1 MKKFYMGIIAAVSFA
16 SFIAGCSKNE
26 VSFNTLEDARNQAR
40 ANAEF
45 NATSYRS
52 ENPRMQGLKIV
63 SHGDST
69 QTAACPQGDGW
80 ASVSIMNVD
89 KERAAV
95 EKYKVKCSTVSAALG
110 CYLEQDFQQKPFA
123 KQENSCDSTLPFPLP
138 KVGK

>member
-1 MKKFYMGIIAAVSFA
+1 MKKVLLALAIVSALAACGEKVPEP
-16 SFIAGCSKNE
+16 I
-26 VSFNTLEDARNQAR
+26 SFNTLEDARNQAR

-45 NATSYRS
+45 NAIAYRS

-69 QTAACPQGDGW
+69 QSATCPQGDGW
-80 ASVSIMNVD
+80 ASLSIMNVD
-89 KERAAV
+89 KEKASS

-110 CYLEQDFQQKPFA
+110 CYLEADFEKKPFA
-123 KQENSCDSTLPFPLP
+123 KSENQCDKTLPFPLP

>member
-1 MKKFYMGIIAAVSFA
+1 MKKTVLMVVIASALA
-16 SFIAGCSKNE
+16 ACGQKE

-40 ANAEF
+40 SNAEY
-45 NATSYRS
+45 NAAAYRS

-63 SHGDST
+63 GHGDST
-69 QTAACPQGDGW
+69 QTPSCPQGDGW

-89 KERAAV
+89 KEKASV

-110 CYLEQDFQQKPFA
+110 CYLESDFQTKPFA
-123 KQENSCDSTLPFPLP
+123 RQENQCDSTLPFPLP